1 MRKLKR
7 YISSQTKTQNFLPV
21 GIIKGITN
29 FWEEGENIP
38 DGNMEMPEGMR
49 SKKVVNM

>member
-1 MRKLKR
+1 
-7 YISSQTKTQNFLPV
+7 LPV

-29 FWEEGENIP
+29 FQEEEENSP

-49 SKKVVNM
+49 SKK